1 MALKPLKNHRYL
13 SEDEA
18 AEMLSS
24 RIGEAVSAEEMAGY
38 ALNGVVPA
46 YMQYQPRDQE
56 LYPAAHFEL
65 IRLSELSRLAG
76 SPLSVI
82 HSERYLK
89 TLPFPLPDD
98 GIVTDSRGEYW
109 RVFAGR
115 SDRGLDEVSAEHYV
129 RVYAP
134 RELARAAKVIN
145 DPSNTSWPTL
155 THSSGET
162 WEIERDE
169 YNDGEVVSILSPFH
183 PEEPSAGLEKRGT
196 LLAIAGMCELLTSEG
211 RPKYTQ
217 GDIARAIRKRHPNW
231 PGVSDSNLNHL
242 FAEANGLG
250 AELDKP
256 IDEA

>member
-24 RIGEAVSAEEMAGY
+24 RIGEAVSAEEMARY
-38 ALNGVVPA
+38 ALKGVVPA
-46 YMQYQPRDQE
+46 YMQYQPRNQE
-56 LYPAAHFEL
+56 LYPATHFEL
-65 IRLSELSRLAG
+65 IRLSELSSLAG

-145 DPSNTSWPTL
+145 DPSNTSWPTVA
-155 THSSGET
+155 HSSGET

-169 YNDGEVVSILSPFH
+169 YNDGEVVSILSPFLDEAS
-183 PEEPSAGLEKRGT
+183 PGDSDNKEGM
-196 LLAIAGMCELLTSEG
+196 LLAIAGLLDLLTSDG
-211 RPKYTQ
+211 RRKYTQ
-217 GDIARAIRKRHPNW
+217 GEVAKEIGDRHRNW
-231 PGVSDSNLNHL
+231 YGAGERTLNGL
-242 FAEANGLG
+242 FAKANKIGLDR
-250 AELDKP
+250 DK
-256 IDEA
+256 AGQ